1 MAENKTN
8 FEGLVNSLIKG
19 MDAALSTK
27 TVVGG
32 PTQLGDGTTI
42 IPLVDVSFGFGAGAG
57 ANGQKDSNTGA
68 GGLGGKMS
76 PSAILVIKDGNVK
89 LINVKNQDTVTK
101 VLDMLPEL
109 VDKFT
114 KKDDI
119 NDKEVRDIA
128 FPEKEESNS

>member
-1 MAENKTN
+1 MAENKAN
-8 FEGLVNSLIKG
+8 FDGLVNSLLKG
-19 MDAALSTK
+19 MDTALSTK

-32 PTQLGDGTTI
+32 PTQLPDGTTI
-42 IPLVDVSFGFGAGAG
+42 IPLVDVSFGFAAGAG
-57 ANGQKDSNTGA
+57 ANAQKDSNSGA

-119 NDKEVRDIA
+119 SDKEARDIA
-128 FPEKEESNS
+128 FPEEDAHS

>member
-1 MAENKTN
+1 MAENKAN
-8 FEGLVNSLIKG
+8 FDGLVNSLIKG
-19 MDAALSTK
+19 MDTALSTK

-32 PTQLGDGTTI
+32 PTQVGDTII

-57 ANGQKDSNTGA
+57 ANGQKDSSSGA

-76 PSAILVIKDGNVK
+76 PSAILVIKDGNTK

-101 VLDMLPEL
+101 ILDMLPEL

-114 KKDDI
+114 KKDEMS
-119 NDKEVRDIA
+119 DKEVRDIA
-128 FPEKEESNS
+128 FPKEEASNS